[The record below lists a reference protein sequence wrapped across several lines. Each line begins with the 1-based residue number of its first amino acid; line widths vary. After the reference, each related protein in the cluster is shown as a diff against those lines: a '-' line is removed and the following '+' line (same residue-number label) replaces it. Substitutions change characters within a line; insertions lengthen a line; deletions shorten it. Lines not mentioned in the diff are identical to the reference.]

1 MCRYLNLIEY
11 WANVINDTNNFSEE
25 CRRLAFSVLLCYPL
39 KPAMVGHHQI
49 TCTHQNE
56 VLLEKLC
63 SINRIFFSKCVSK
76 QPFNKI
82 TVWDDNAEFMSSLR
96 SQGTCIT
103 ECKLVAIW
111 KLPTSF
117 TPIFSASG
125 VGDEENIYR
134 PLKSPEKIRML
145 LVTLPFFFTC
155 ASSVNWS
162 SVCSCSQNN
171 YLLLNL
177 CSVLAVFL
185 FNDLA
190 IIFSYLKS
198 FVQEK
203 VLNYFYC
210 AFQKKPKPQP

>member
-49 TCTHQNE
+49 TCTHQNK
-56 VLLEKLC
+56 VLLEKIC

-103 ECKLVAIW
+103 ECKLVAIR

-117 TPIFSASG
+117 TPVFSASG
-125 VGDEENIYR
+125 AGDEENIYR
-134 PLKSPEKIRML
+134 PLKSPKKIRML
-145 LVTLPFFFTC
+145 LVTLLFSLPVLLVLVEVLFAAVLRTITY
-155 ASSVNWS
+155 
-162 SVCSCSQNN
+162 CSIFAQYWQCF
-171 YLLLNL
+171 YLM
-177 CSVLAVFL
+177 
-185 FNDLA
+185 
-190 IIFSYLKS
+190 IW
-198 FVQEK
+198 Q
-203 VLNYFYC
+203 
-210 AFQKKPKPQP
+210 